1 LSRCFGSDQ
10 KIPFILGALIGGGL
24 ILAAVG
30 TKLSITN
37 ARDIHDIGN
46 DDPWEEE
53 EFWEDYRRNI

>member
-1 LSRCFGSDQ
+1 M
-10 KIPFILGALIGGGL
+10 IAFILGALIGGGL
-24 ILAAVG
+24 ILASIG

-53 EFWEDYRRNI
+53 EFWDDYHRNI